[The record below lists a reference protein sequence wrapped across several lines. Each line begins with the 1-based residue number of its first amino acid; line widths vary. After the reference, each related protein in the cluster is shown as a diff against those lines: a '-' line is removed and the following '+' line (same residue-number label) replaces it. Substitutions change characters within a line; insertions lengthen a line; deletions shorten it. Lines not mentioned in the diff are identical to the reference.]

1 MIMRSLSLFS
11 VCLLS
16 ACSLVN
22 YQPVKTIGQ
31 VKPEQ
36 GYRMLQQ
43 ISRPSGSENFII
55 LMLSGGGTRA
65 AALGYGV
72 LEQLAQTKIKG
83 DDRGES
89 LLDNIDMVYGVS
101 GGSVLAAYFAL
112 YGKQTIPDF
121 ERKFLRL
128 DFQNQ
133 IIKQVFSF
141 SNLPRLTSPQFG
153 RGDLLQEQLNQTL
166 FKEATFSDLEK
177 RRKGPFAV
185 ISATDMTIGQRL
197 NFTQEFF
204 DIMCLDLGNLQ
215 IARAV
220 AASSAVPLVFAP
232 LTLNNNG
239 GNCHFQMPP
248 DMRQAME
255 QESGAGMRDK
265 TREEYK
271 QMISDYQNSRERPFV
286 HLIDGGLTDNLGLRS
301 LLDMGDIYGQD
312 LLYKKVTEGDIRNIV
327 VINVN
332 AQNQISSDID
342 KTADV
347 PGIGD
352 VVNAVINVPIDQYSL
367 ESLRRFRIFTDD
379 WNEKLG
385 KRNHDKRVTLHF
397 VSLNLKDLPQSALR
411 DEVLNISTSFYLP
424 PKNVNQLK
432 QAAKM
437 LLQQSEE
444 YRQALQ
450 VLAN

>member
-1 MIMRSLSLFS
+1 MLKRALTLFAAA
-11 VCLLS
+11 VLTGCN
-16 ACSLVN
+16 LVK
-22 YQPVKTIGQ
+22 YQPVDTIDN
-31 VKPEQ
+31 VDRDQ

-43 ISRPSGSENFII
+43 ISQQNDSDHFII

-72 LEQLAQTKIKG
+72 LEQLSQTNIKPSSRG
-83 DDRGES
+83 DT
-89 LLDNIDMVYGVS
+89 LLENVDMVYGVS

-112 YGKQTIPDF
+112 HGAQTIPDF
-121 ERKFLRL
+121 ENKFLKL
-128 DFQNQ
+128 DFQSQ
-133 IIKQVFSF
+133 IIKQAFSL
-141 SNLPRLTSPQFG
+141 SNLPRLTSPEFG

-166 FKEATFSDLEK
+166 FKGRTFSDLDK
-177 RRKGPFAV
+177 HRKGPFAV
-185 ISATDMTIGQRL
+185 ISATDMTIGQRI

-204 DIMCLDLGNLQ
+204 DIMCLNLGDLQ
-215 IARAV
+215 VARAV
-220 AASSAVPLVFAP
+220 AASSAVPLVFSP

-239 GNCHFQMPP
+239 GNCQFQMPP
-248 DMRQAME
+248 DIQQVMQ
-255 QESGAGMRDK
+255 QTQGMRDK
-265 TREEYK
+265 TQQEYK
-271 QMISDYQNSRERPFV
+271 QMISQYQNSEERPFI

-312 LLYKKVTEGDIRNIV
+312 LLYQKITDGNIRNIV

-342 KTADV
+342 KTASIPGLSDV
-347 PGIGD
+347 I
-352 VVNAVINVPIDQYSL
+352 NAVVNVPIDQYSL
-367 ESLRRFRIFTDD
+367 ESLRRFRIFTDE
-379 WNEKLG
+379 WNENLG
-385 KRNHDKRVTLHF
+385 RGNQDKRVTLHF

-437 LLQQSEE
+437 LLQQSDE
-444 YRQALQ
+444 YQKALQ
-450 VLAN
+450 ILSK